1 MNFKQFSSN
10 SSIINSTNYE
20 SISSL
25 LTFPDEL
32 LLLIFEI
39 LDISTILSLSDV
51 CNRFLSISQVSLA
64 KKFKDSNIGPL
75 LVFDQENRR
84 RCNIE
89 FTFEQFELETG
100 RFIFIPKK
108 SNVIR
113 FIHSRMILSPKLRK
127 VLFTGIDN
135 GANSDYKNFIQKSC
149 TLSIESNNSI
159 IQKIST
165 VYRIGRGST
174 NLKSQFNFTY
184 SISDIPPPLTNKT
197 RCGERWITPVRF
209 ECSPCFFYPHE
220 SIARKIIMDII
231 RFRRRNNQTKKNN
244 SKSRNLSENCLS
256 NTETIHATNEQNS
269 FRKRFYRGARG

>member
-1 MNFKQFSSN
+1 MNFNQFH
-10 SSIINSTNYE
+10 SIINSANNEY
-20 SISSL
+20 ISSL

-32 LLLIFEI
+32 LLLLFES

-51 CNRFLSISQVSLA
+51 CNRFLSIGQVSLA
-64 KKFKDSNIGPL
+64 KKFKDSNLGLL
-75 LVFDQENRR
+75 LVFDQEHRR
-84 RCNIE
+84 RCNVE
-89 FTFEQFELETG
+89 FAFEQFELETG

-159 IQKIST
+159 LQTIST

-174 NLKSQFNFTY
+174 HLKSQFNFTY
-184 SISDIPPPLTNKT
+184 SLSDIPPLSTDKN

-220 SIARKIIMDII
+220 SIARKIITNII
-231 RFRRRNNQTKKNN
+231 HFKRRNNQ
-244 SKSRNLSENCLS
+244 
-256 NTETIHATNEQNS
+256 
-269 FRKRFYRGARG
+269 RK